1 MTTILIERQ
10 KGKTLLW
17 CSSELMAE
25 FGPHTNPAS
34 KPLELARLIEKALT
48 LCHVPC
54 EIEFGEELEELR
66 ELL

>member
-10 KGKTLLW
+10 KNKTLLW
-17 CSSELMAE
+17 CSHELMAE
-25 FGPHTNPAS
+25 FGPNTSAGG

-48 LCHVPC
+48 LCHVPS